1 MFNLMSAASYIDP
14 TTTNYVIQI
23 LVGVAVAVSAV
34 IGIFGNKL
42 KRLLFKKKSG
52 DETPAAELAG
62 SKNEKRISALPICS
76 PMIPMKQKTDSR
88 PPNLPYR
95 IKSPCIRYA
104 GTLCFVTG
112 ICAIMSV
119 L

>member
-52 DETPAAELAG
+52 EETPAAELAG
-62 SKNEKRISALPICS
+62 SKNEKKDISAAELLAD
-76 PMIPMKQKTDSR
+76 DSDET
-88 PPNLPYR
+88 
-95 IKSPCIRYA
+95 K
-104 GTLCFVTG
+104 G
-112 ICAIMSV
+112 
-119 L
+119 